1 MNEKPVQE
9 RTLRVIAIAAGGF
22 AALLLALPEWATAG
36 VALFGAIY
44 AALVF
49 TLDRNV
55 RSLFRSTREKSPAS
69 RRAAT

>member
-9 RTLRVIAIAAGGF
+9 RTLRAIAIAAGGF

-36 VALFGAIY
+36 VAIFGAIY

-49 TLDRNV
+49 AVDRNV
-55 RSLFRSTREKSPAS
+55 RSLFRTTRGKSPAA